1 MDHDRRNPATRPVAA
16 LVVLY
21 FFVAMVTKWTGIDLE
36 QVGTILSVMIGIGLS
51 PILTASLMR
60 LFGMPGMA
68 RLQLPLLGTIQNAA
82 LCWRC
87 LFRLV
92 RGRQHEHTH
101 LTRWD

>member
-1 MDHDRRNPATRPVAA
+1 MDHDRRNPATRPLAA

-21 FFVAMVTKWTGIDLE
+21 FLVAMVTKWTGIDLMH
-36 QVGTILSVMIGIGLS
+36 VGTVLSMLIGIGS
-51 PILTASLMR
+51 MPFTSAWVARRM
-60 LFGMPGMA
+60 GYPGMV
-68 RLQLPLLGTIQNAA
+68 RLQLRWMGTIQNAA